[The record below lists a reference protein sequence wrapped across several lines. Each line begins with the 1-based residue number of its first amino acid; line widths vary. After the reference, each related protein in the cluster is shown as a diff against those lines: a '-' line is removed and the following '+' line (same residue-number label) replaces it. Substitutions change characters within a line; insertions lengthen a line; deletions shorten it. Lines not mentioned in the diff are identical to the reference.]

1 MNIITKHKWIGCKF
15 IIYSVNESWRILI
28 FNWYLYRINSA
39 NFWFNLVTWC
49 HKSVNTIFRSR
60 FPHTTFGKYRKKT
73 WSFSWNI
80 SFIRARVRKRD
91 RRRGLLSPL
100 HVFDQSTNIAYI
112 FRCILAVETITPWRK
127 QNNGNDVTMHLKI
140 E

>member
-1 MNIITKHKWIGCKF
+1 MNIITKHKWIDCKF

-49 HKSVNTIFRSR
+49 QWIRFLEAAFPIQRLVNIE
-60 FPHTTFGKYRKKT
+60 KKT

-112 FRCILAVETITPWRK
+112 FRCISAVETITPWRK